1 MIQVQC
7 AGVLVVDNVHRCRAD
22 AKEVVLCGLILREK
36 VMFVVH
42 SDSVGDYFVSD
53 VEVLNLLTL
62 LLLQTQIF
70 FCETQQVTP
79 NVYACFFVHA
89 TKVLAK
95 TKFTFYAVLLLT

>member
-7 AGVLVVDNVHRCRAD
+7 AGVVVDNVHRCRAD

-62 LLLQTQIF
+62 LLL
-70 FCETQQVTP
+70 
-79 NVYACFFVHA
+79 
-89 TKVLAK
+89 
-95 TKFTFYAVLLLT
+95 